1 VTGQTISHYR
11 VLEKLGGGGMGVVYE
26 AEDLRLGRRVAI
38 KFIPAHLAADPKA
51 LERFRREA
59 RAASQLNHPNIC
71 TIHEIEEHDGHPF
84 LVMEKLEGETLKHR
98 LHGKPLPAEDVL
110 DIGAQVADGLEA
122 AHSKGIVHRDI
133 KTANIWLT
141 PRGQAKILDFGLAK
155 LAPQI
160 PAMKESDDT
169 PSGAGED
176 SLTEGGLI
184 PGTAVYMS
192 PEQARGE
199 ELDTRSDLFSLG
211 AVLYE
216 MATGRRPFRGNNV
229 VTTLYAIL
237 HYKPISPLSLNPSL
251 PPGLEPI
258 LGKALEKKRDL
269 RYQSAAELRA
279 DLAIL
284 KRESDTKTKTRIML
298 VGGTVPVTS
307 TTRTFQLPLW
317 RRLWVQLVAVVVLAL
332 LMAAGMA
339 FWARRERR
347 AAPAPG
353 NTIAVLP
360 FQNISADVETDF
372 LRFALADEIARM
384 LSYTRWLEVR
394 PMTATQKYSGAAP
407 DLQQAGRELRVAT
420 LLTGHFLREG
430 EQLRITWEAVEVQ
443 SNSLL
448 WQGSL
453 TVPIRDPVKMEQELA
468 AQVRKELL
476 PALGGPAGATD
487 TETRPTNPEAYE
499 LFLRAGAMPRDPA
512 PNRDAVAV
520 LEHVVQLDPG
530 YAPAW
535 EALGMRYYYAGT
547 YGGRLGQKA
556 LEQSE
561 AALKRA
567 LQLDPDLLTA
577 AARLTRNSVENGDL
591 KQAYRDAQELVRR
604 RPGSAQAHFTLAY
617 VLRYAGLAREATGE
631 CETALRLDPG
641 NASLRSCAFA
651 FFEAGDAERALDFV
665 RLDAGSEWSR
675 SVTPAIFLRQGK
687 VEEARRGVPG
697 ITGSSSWH
705 REILGACLEPQP
717 GPALEAAI
725 QKAEPAML
733 AESDPEWKY
742 YQGSI
747 LAYCGQ
753 PELALQLLQSAVSQ
767 NYCAR
772 QALDADPLLNKLRED
787 PRFAELKQASEA
799 CLARFQ
805 EERGG
810 K

>member
-26 AEDLRLGRRVAI
+26 AEDIRLGRRVAV
-38 KFIPAHLAADPKA
+38 KFLPENLAADATA

-71 TIHEIEEHDGHPF
+71 IIHEIEEHNGHPF
-84 LVMEKLEGETLKHR
+84 LVMEKLEGESLKHR
-98 LHGKPLPAEDVL
+98 MKGQPLPAEDVL

-122 AHSKGIVHRDI
+122 AHAKGIVHRDI
-133 KTANIWLT
+133 KSANIWLT

-160 PAMKESDDT
+160 PAMKEGDDT
-169 PSGAGED
+169 PSD
-176 SLTEGGLI
+176 SEEEPLTAMGTI

-199 ELDTRSDLFSLG
+199 ELDARSDLFSLG

-237 HYKPISPLSLNPSL
+237 NDKPLSPLSLNPSL

-258 LGKALEKKRDL
+258 LGKALEKKRDR
-269 RYQSAAELRA
+269 RYQSAADLRA

-284 KRESDTKTKTRIML
+284 KRESDTKTKNRIML
-298 VGGTVPVTS
+298 VGGSVPVTA

-317 RRLWVQLVAVVVLAL
+317 RRLWVQLLAAVVLAL

-339 FWARRERR
+339 FWARRERV
-347 AAPAPG
+347 AAPVPK

-384 LSYTRWLEVR
+384 LSYTRSLEVR
-394 PMTATQKYSGAAP
+394 PTTATQKYSGAAP

-420 LLTGHFLREG
+420 LLTGHFMREG
-430 EQLRITWEAVEVQ
+430 EQLHITWEAVEVQ
-443 SNSLL
+443 SNRLV
-448 WQGSL
+448 WQGTL
-453 TVPIRDPVKMEQELA
+453 TVPIRDPVQMEQALA
-468 AQVRKELL
+468 TQVRNELL
-476 PALGGPAGATD
+476 PALGGAAGAIEG
-487 TETRPTNPEAYE
+487 ETRPRNPEAYE
-499 LFLRAGAMPRDPA
+499 LFLRAAAMPRDPA
-512 PNRDAVAV
+512 PNRDAIAV
-520 LEHVVQLDPG
+520 LERVTLLDPG

-535 EALGMRYYYAGT
+535 EALGMRCYYEGS
-547 YGGRLGQKA
+547 YGGGGAKAMAQSESA
-556 LEQSE
+556 LER
-561 AALKRA
+561 ALK
-567 LQLDPDLLTA
+567 LDPSLVIA
-577 AARLTRNSVENGDL
+577 GARLTRNHVEKGDL
-591 KQAYRDAQELVRR
+591 KQAYQDAQELVRR
-604 RPGSAQAHFTLAY
+604 RPESPQAHFTLAY
-617 VLRYAGLAREATGE
+617 VLRYAGLAREATLE
-631 CETALRLDPG
+631 CEEALRLDPG
-641 NASLRSCAFA
+641 NANLRSCAFA
-651 FFEAGDAERALDFV
+651 FFQAGNAERAMDFV
-665 RLDAGSEWSR
+665 RLDAGSAWSR
-675 SVTPAIFLRQGK
+675 SVIPAILLRQGK
-687 VEEARRGVPG
+687 MDEARRGLSQM
-697 ITGSSSWH
+697 TAGSPWY

-717 GPALEAAI
+717 GAALQAVVK
-725 QKAEPAML
+725 KAEL
-733 AESDPEWKY
+733 ALLADPDPEGRY

-753 PELALQLLQSAVSQ
+753 QELALRLLQSAVAQ
-767 NYCAR
+767 NYCASE
-772 QALDADPLLNKLRED
+772 ALDADPLLSKLREG
-787 PRFAELKQASEA
+787 PRFAELKQTSQA
-799 CLARFQ
+799 CLAKFQ
-805 EERGG
+805 EMRGG

>member
-1 VTGQTISHYR
+1 MTGQTISHYR

-26 AEDLRLGRRVAI
+26 AEDLRLGRRVAV
-38 KFIPAHLAADPKA
+38 KFIPEHLAADSKA

-71 TIHEIEEHDGHPF
+71 IIHEIEEHNGHPF
-84 LVMEKLEGETLKHR
+84 LVMEKLEGETLRHR
-98 LHGKPLPAEDVL
+98 LRGQPLPADEVL

-141 PRGQAKILDFGLAK
+141 PRGQAKILDFGVAK

-160 PAMKESDDT
+160 PAMKEDADT
-169 PSGAGED
+169 PSD
-176 SLTEGGLI
+176 SEEEPLTAMGTI

-199 ELDTRSDLFSLG
+199 ELDARSDLFSLG
-211 AVLYE
+211 AVMYE
-216 MATGRRPFRGNNV
+216 MSTGRRPFRGSNV

-237 HYKPISPLSLNPSL
+237 HDKPLSPLSLNPSL

-258 LGKALEKKRDL
+258 LGKALEKKRER

-284 KRESDTKTKTRIML
+284 KRESDTRTKARIL
-298 VGGTVPVTS
+298 LGGGPVPVTT
-307 TTRTFQLPLW
+307 TTRTFQRPLW
-317 RRLWVQLVAVVVLAL
+317 QRLWVQLLAVVVLAL
-332 LMAAGMA
+332 LLTAGMV
-339 FWARRERR
+339 FWARRERA
-347 AAPAPG
+347 AAPAAK

-384 LSYTRWLEVR
+384 LSYTRSLELR

-430 EQLRITWEAVEVQ
+430 EQLRITWEAVEVET
-443 SNSLL
+443 NRLL
-448 WQGSL
+448 WQGTL
-453 TVPIRDPVKMEQELA
+453 TVPIRDPVRMEQGLA
-468 AQVRKELL
+468 AQVRHDLL
-476 PALGGPAGATD
+476 PALGGGAGAIEG
-487 TETRPTNPEAYE
+487 ETRPKNPEAYE

-512 PNRDAVAV
+512 PNRDAITV
-520 LEHVVQLDPG
+520 LEHVVELDPG

-535 EALGMRYYYAGT
+535 EALGMRYYYEGS
-547 YGGRLGQKA
+547 YGGGGTKARKQSASA
-556 LEQSE
+556 LER
-561 AALKRA
+561 ALKLDLN
-567 LQLDPDLLTA
+567 LQTA
-577 AARLTRNSVENGDL
+577 GARLTRDHVEKGDL
-591 KQAYRDAQELVRR
+591 KRAYQDAQELVRR
-604 RPGSAQAHFTLAY
+604 RPESAQAHFTLAY
-617 VLRYAGLAREATGE
+617 VLRYAGMAREATGE
-631 CETALRLDPG
+631 CEEALRLDPG

-651 FFEAGDAERALDFV
+651 FFQTGNAERAMDFV

-675 SVTPAIFLRQGK
+675 SVTPAVLLRQGK
-687 VEEARRGVPG
+687 VEEARRGISG
-697 ITGSSSWH
+697 ITAGSPWYG
-705 REILGACLEPQP
+705 EVLGACLAPQP
-717 GPALEAAI
+717 GAALEAAVK
-725 QKAEPAML
+725 KATPELL
-733 AESDPEWKY
+733 AEADPEWKY
-742 YQGSI
+742 LQGSI

-753 PELALQLLQSAVSQ
+753 QELAVRLLQSAIAQ

-772 QALDADPLLNKLRED
+772 EALDADPLLSKLRES
-787 PRFAELKQASEA
+787 PRFAEVKQAAET
-799 CLARFQ
+799 CVGKFK
-805 EERGG
+805 EMRGG

>member
-38 KFIPAHLAADPKA
+38 KFIPQHLSADPKA

-71 TIHEIEEHDGHPF
+71 TIHAIEEHEGHPF

-98 LHGKPLPAEDVL
+98 LNGHPLPAEDVL

-160 PAMKESDDT
+160 PAMSESDDT
-169 PSGAGED
+169 PSGAGEEA
-176 SLTEGGLI
+176 LTEGGLI

-237 HYKPISPLSLNPSL
+237 HDKPLSPLSLNPSL

-258 LGKALEKKRDL
+258 LGRALEKKREL

-298 VGGTVPVTS
+298 VGGTVPVT
-307 TTRTFQLPLW
+307 TNTRTFQLPLW
-317 RRLWVQLVAVVVLAL
+317 RRLWVQLLAVVVLAL
-332 LMAAGMA
+332 LMTAGVA
-339 FWARRERR
+339 LWGRRERA
-347 AAPAPG
+347 AAPAAG

-384 LSYTRWLEVR
+384 LSYTRSLEVR

-443 SNSLL
+443 SNRLL
-448 WQGSL
+448 WQGTL
-453 TVPIRDPVKMEQELA
+453 TVPIRDPVKMEQALA
-468 AQVRKELL
+468 AQVQHDLL
-476 PALGGPAGATD
+476 PALGGTSGAIEG
-487 TETRPTNPEAYE
+487 ETRPKNQEAYE
-499 LFLRAGAMPRDPA
+499 LFLRAGAMPRDTA
-512 PNRDAVAV
+512 PNRDAITV

-535 EALGMRYYYAGT
+535 EALGMRYYYEGSYGRGGT
-547 YGGRLGQKA
+547 KSLAQSEQA
-556 LEQSE
+556 LE
-561 AALKRA
+561 RA
-567 LQLDPDLLTA
+567 LQLDPNLLTA
-577 AARLTRNSVENGDL
+577 GARLTRNHVEKGDL
-591 KQAYRDAQELVRR
+591 KQAYQDAQKLVRR
-604 RPGSAQAHFTLAY
+604 RPESAQAHFTLAY
-617 VLRYAGLAREATGE
+617 VLRYAGLAREAAEE

-641 NASLRSCAFA
+641 NSSLRSCAFA
-651 FFEAGDAERALDFV
+651 FFEAGNAERALDFV
-665 RLDAGSEWSR
+665 RLDAGSEWSL
-675 SVTPAIFLRQGK
+675 SVTPAILLRQGK
-687 VEEARRGVPG
+687 VDEARHGVTG
-697 ITGSSSWH
+697 MTAGSSWY
-705 REILGACLEPQP
+705 REVLGACLEPQP
-717 GPALEAAI
+717 GATLEAAVR
-725 QKAEPAML
+725 KAGPALL
-733 AESDPEWKY
+733 ADPDPEWRY
-742 YQGSI
+742 YQGSL

-753 PELALQLLQSAVSQ
+753 QDLAVRLLQSAVSQ

-772 QALDADPLLNKLRED
+772 EALDADPLLSKLRTD
-787 PRFAELKQASEA
+787 PRFPELKRASEA
-799 CLARFQ
+799 CLAKFQ
-805 EERGG
+805 EMRGG